1 MGVPSLLQE
10 LLRLLEVRLE
20 HARHAGRRLERCAA
34 AEHGLAHLVIARIAD
49 DGLQEILLVE
59 RQCRG
64 MAVAHVVERRLLP
77 VEAQHIGRAERVGH
91 DDLDVLVL
99 LQHRQQV
106 VRRSF
111 DHVDF
116 ARQESVD
123 LGLAIG
129 DPCPF
134 DAIELGDLAAGQA

>member
-1 MGVPSLLQE
+1 MGCV
-10 LLRLLEVRLE
+10 
-20 HARHAGRRLERCAA
+20 A
-34 AEHGLAHLVIARIAD
+34 
-49 DGLQEILLVE
+49 
-59 RQCRG
+59 
-64 MAVAHVVERRLLP
+64 AVARTSVC
-77 VEAQHIGRAERVGH
+77 ERVARVKSPKRRRSVTVRSALMFGVMFPKGIGH

-106 VRRSF
+106 VRRSL

-129 DPCPF
+129 DPYPF
-134 DAIELGDLAAGQA
+134 DAIELGDLAAGQP